1 MMIKPHSMML
11 KRIMCAA
18 LIAVLHSSCFILC
31 AEAQVSVESSI
42 DSLQIFVGEQTCMHV
57 SVNVRRGQNV
67 QFQPWQPGQM
77 VVPGVEVVGMPSTDT
92 IETGDGFIKVVQH
105 LQLTSFDDTLY
116 YIPAQKVKVDGKE
129 YAAKSLALKVL
140 TIDVDTLHPN
150 QFFGPKDVQDNPFLW
165 SEWTRIFW
173 LAFLAGVLYL
183 LCLLAYVRL
192 KSNKPLHLRVRIVKR
207 IPPHQR
213 ALSEIE
219 TLRSEW
225 RNSGEAWSRADDA
238 VQAKE
243 YYTRLTDT
251 LRKYMQERFGFN
263 AMEMTSNEIIE
274 RLRQEE
280 DQSKIQE
287 LTMLFE
293 TADLVK
299 FAKYAVGMN
308 ENDRNL
314 VSAVDFINNTK
325 QENVP
330 TEERIEPTVTE
341 QQRQTMKLRLSLKWI
356 MALLTV
362 VTTALVA
369 YVVYQLWEML
379 S

>member
-1 MMIKPHSMML
+1 M
-11 KRIMCAA
+11 
-18 LIAVLHSSCFILC
+18 
-31 AEAQVSVESSI
+31 
-42 DSLQIFVGEQTCMHV
+42 
-57 SVNVRRGQNV
+57 
-67 QFQPWQPGQM
+67 
-77 VVPGVEVVGMPSTDT
+77 
-92 IETGDGFIKVVQH
+92 
-105 LQLTSFDDTLY
+105 
-116 YIPAQKVKVDGKE
+116 
-129 YAAKSLALKVL
+129 
-140 TIDVDTLHPN
+140 
-150 QFFGPKDVQDNPFLW
+150 
-165 SEWTRIFW
+165 
-173 LAFLAGVLYL
+173 
-183 LCLLAYVRL
+183 
-192 KSNKPLHLRVRIVKR
+192 RVRIVKH

>member
-1 MMIKPHSMML
+1 
-11 KRIMCAA
+11 
-18 LIAVLHSSCFILC
+18 
-31 AEAQVSVESSI
+31 
-42 DSLQIFVGEQTCMHV
+42 
-57 SVNVRRGQNV
+57 
-67 QFQPWQPGQM
+67 
-77 VVPGVEVVGMPSTDT
+77 
-92 IETGDGFIKVVQH
+92 
-105 LQLTSFDDTLY
+105 
-116 YIPAQKVKVDGKE
+116 
-129 YAAKSLALKVL
+129 
-140 TIDVDTLHPN
+140 
-150 QFFGPKDVQDNPFLW
+150 
-165 SEWTRIFW
+165 
-173 LAFLAGVLYL
+173 
-183 LCLLAYVRL
+183 
-192 KSNKPLHLRVRIVKR
+192 
-207 IPPHQR
+207 
-213 ALSEIE
+213 
-219 TLRSEW
+219 
-225 RNSGEAWSRADDA
+225 
-238 VQAKE
+238 
-243 YYTRLTDT
+243 
-251 LRKYMQERFGFN
+251 
-263 AMEMTSNEIIE
+263 MTSNEIIE